1 MNVLEM
7 MKQDI
12 NSVKGL
18 EVEYDFGGF
27 EPIIDTIANV
37 RVDNYDVLMNGEN
50 NVAKVYA
57 ISFSQFP
64 DSYYVMHKDVK
75 LVENSLINGWHL
87 VIPIV

>member
-1 MNVLEM
+1 MTVLEM

-37 RVDNYDVLMNGEN
+37 RVDNYDVLIKNEEKS
-50 NVAKVYA
+50 VSKVYA
-57 ISFSQFP
+57 ISFSEFP

-75 LVENSLINGWHL
+75 LVENSLING
-87 VIPIV
+87 